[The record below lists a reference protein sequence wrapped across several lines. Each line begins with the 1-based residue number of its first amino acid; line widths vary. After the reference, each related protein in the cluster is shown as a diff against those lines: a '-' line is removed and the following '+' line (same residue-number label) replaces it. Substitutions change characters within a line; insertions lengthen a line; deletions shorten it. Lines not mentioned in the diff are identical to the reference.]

1 MLLETRWPAL
11 TVTDYLDCS
20 GGRPSQRA
28 GRSDLVRVLS
38 GSGIARVVFAPRLD
52 FGRMATVLRIGP
64 GFIEVPDAPD
74 PLVLVSPGVEWTI
87 RKEAGHDVAEG
98 VVNLDRA
105 GGKVVLELRY
115 GTHNTE
121 ASVIPEPARR
131 KQTESIWT
139 NWAFGLTLPTV
150 YTEQVQ
156 RSALMLK
163 SLTHGP
169 TGALLAA
176 ATTSLPE
183 QAGGSRNWDYRFCW
197 PRDAAMAACALL
209 KLGSPLEA
217 MRLAEWLVGIIDRL
231 ESPGRL
237 RPLYSVSGDDLPP
250 EAQINELRGY
260 ADSRPVRVSNAAAH
274 QVQLDVFGPI
284 ADLLAT
290 MAERGVPISPDY
302 WRLTKAIVAAVESR
316 WREPDHGIWEVRGP
330 RRHHVHSR
338 LACWHAVDR
347 SITVHRAVLGRS
359 NPEWEKLRGL
369 IADDLLSNG
378 FHERAGAFT
387 AAYGVEDLD
396 ASALLVGLW
405 GLLPANDPRWVKTV
419 EAVER
424 DLRRGA
430 TLLRYRFDDGL
441 PGARAG
447 LSSARSG
454 WWKR

>member
-1 MLLETRWPAL
+1 
-11 TVTDYLDCS
+11 
-20 GGRPSQRA
+20 
-28 GRSDLVRVLS
+28 
-38 GSGIARVVFAPRLD
+38 
-52 FGRMATVLRIGP
+52 
-64 GFIEVPDAPD
+64 
-74 PLVLVSPGVEWTI
+74 
-87 RKEAGHDVAEG
+87 
-98 VVNLDRA
+98 
-105 GGKVVLELRY
+105 
-115 GTHNTE
+115 
-121 ASVIPEPARR
+121 
-131 KQTESIWT
+131 
-139 NWAFGLTLPTV
+139 
-150 YTEQVQ
+150 
-156 RSALMLK
+156 
-163 SLTHGP
+163 
-169 TGALLAA
+169 
-176 ATTSLPE
+176 
-183 QAGGSRNWDYRFCW
+183 
-197 PRDAAMAACALL
+197 
-209 KLGSPLEA
+209 

-237 RPLYSVSGDDLPP
+237 RPLYSVAGEDLPP

-260 ADSRPVRVSNAAAH
+260 ADSRPVRLSNAAAH

-359 NPEWEKLRGL
+359 NAEWERLRGL
-369 IADDLLSNG
+369 IADDLLTNG
-378 FHERAGAFT
+378 FHERVGAFT

-419 EAVER
+419 EAIEC

-441 PGARAG
+441 PGREGGFIICAFWLVEALTTLGRIDQAKALLDAVLTQAGPTGVFTEQYDDWTATALGNLPQAYSHLGLISAVLRLEPLLSGQSAEGGTVVPSTSRADPAAQPIKVQPSAVRAEGMERGGAAPPDRGEAR
-447 LSSARSG
+447 R
-454 WWKR
+454 